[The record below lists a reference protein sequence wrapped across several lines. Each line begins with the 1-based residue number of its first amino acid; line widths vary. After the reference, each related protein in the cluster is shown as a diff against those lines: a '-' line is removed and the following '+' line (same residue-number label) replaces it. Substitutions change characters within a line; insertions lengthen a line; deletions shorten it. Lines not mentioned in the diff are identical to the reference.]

1 MASSV
6 QGLPTLPEVGI
17 VPPSSPLTLKA
28 FEFAKQHCTET
39 VYNHAIRSG
48 YWAAIIAKKLPEF
61 HDNTSLNL
69 EMVFVSCILHD
80 MGWANTPELLS
91 TDKRFEV
98 DGANIARDFLLNE
111 MRHVNDGNL
120 NEPTIQR
127 VWDSIAL
134 HTTASIA
141 RYAAPEVA
149 LTHLGITADFFGPN
163 FPGPDGKPLISPEE
177 YRAVMNVFPRAGFN
191 TDGFKKIM
199 CGLCRTKPATTYD
212 NFVSVIGRKYG
223 LDGNGEGRE
232 EYTKAWE
239 VSQIQLDSFLV
250 RGLDALEDAHDP
262 K

>member
-1 MASSV
+1 MPSSV
-6 QGLPTLPEVGI
+6 PELPALPEAGI
-17 VPPSSPLTLKA
+17 VPPSSPLALKA
-28 FEFAKQHCTET
+28 LEYAKTHCEEI
-39 VYNHAIRSG
+39 VYNHAVRSG
-48 YWAAIIAKKLPEF
+48 YWAIIIARKLPEF
-61 HDNTSLNL
+61 HDISNHKL
-69 EMVFVSCILHD
+69 EMIFVSCILHD

-98 DGANIARDFLLNE
+98 DGANIARDFLLNQKQQS
-111 MRHVNDGNL
+111 NDGHL
-120 NEPTIQR
+120 DEATIQR

-149 LTHLGITADFFGPN
+149 LTHLGVTADFLGPN

-177 YRAVMNVFPRAGFN
+177 FRAVMNVFPRAGFN
-191 TDGFKKIM
+191 AEGFKKIM

-212 NFVSVIGRKYG
+212 TFVGVLGRKYG

-232 EYTKAWE
+232 EYIKAWE
-239 VSQIQLDSFLV
+239 ASQTQLDSLLV
-250 RGLDALEDAHDP
+250 LGLNTLEEVHDP

>member
-1 MASSV
+1 MASPI
-6 QGLPTLPEVGI
+6 QELPTLPEIGI
-17 VPPSSPLTLKA
+17 TPPSSSLALRA
-28 FEFAKQHCTET
+28 FVYAKQHCTES

-48 YWAAIIAKKLPEF
+48 YWATIIAKKLAEF
-61 HDNTSLNL
+61 RDNANLNL

-111 MRHVNDGNL
+111 KRHADGNL
-120 NEPTIQR
+120 NDATIQR

-163 FPGPDGKPLISPEE
+163 FPGPDGAPLISAQE
-177 YRAVMNVFPRAGFN
+177 YHVVMEVFPRAGFN
-191 TDGFKKIM
+191 TEGFKQIM

-223 LDGNGEGRE
+223 LDGNGEGKE
-232 EYTKAWE
+232 GYTLAWE
-239 VSQIQLDSFLV
+239 ESQTQLNNFLV
-250 RGLDALEDAHDP
+250 LGLDELEESHDP